1 MSEDKAAELN
11 AGTFDL
17 GQWLSGTI
25 ASTKYTCKVRLNLDA
40 FRRVVELQERGRDVH
55 AALTQATE
63 AAEKSTGSGSLGEVS
78 PAAEKVEELRKEFEA
93 LKEEHD
99 KARAEEAKEPPRR
112 VAQKGSSRSAEV
124 AAEMVKVREQMES
137 GWLTFRV
144 RGLDSDELDR
154 VNKVK
159 DPQTKVARALSIQV
173 VEPPLTEA
181 QAKALRDKIGVGQF
195 AELLNVANRVAY
207 DKVAT
212 PDFSA
217 GVYATI
223 ATQGS

>member
-1 MSEDKAAELN
+1 MSKDETPE
-11 AGTFDL
+11 TFDIEA
-17 GQWLSGTI
+17 WLADARLPEATVQI
-25 ASTKYTCKVRLNLDA
+25 NKYGHLAARLE
-40 FRRVVELQERGRDVH
+40 ELQ
-55 AALTQATE
+55 A
-63 AAEKSTGSGSLGEVS
+63 
-78 PAAEKVEELRKEFEA
+78 
-93 LKEEHD
+93 EHD

-154 VNKVK
+154 VNKAK

-173 VEPPLTEA
+173 VEPALTEA